1 MTFPL
6 FTTRRDVD
14 RRTDTIARN
23 CFGFYAKHTAQTE
36 WLAGQLMLDLH
47 NPFRLRMPPPP
58 TTAKEARLIRD
69 K

>member
-1 MTFPL
+1 MTLPL

-23 CFGFYAKHTAQTE
+23 CFAFYRMMTPRAE
-36 WLAGQLMLDLH
+36 RLAGQLMLDMH
-47 NPFRLRMPPPP
+47 NPFRLRMPLPP